1 MITIYWVGRYAAIGK
16 SKQPF
21 STEDWASFSER
32 NLGLAKKAIMTALQ
46 LQSSVDVVLARNA
59 ANLKTQKDLTD
70 RAFNRYKYMKYF
82 FKLKI
87 GTCY

>member
-1 MITIYWVGRYAAIGK
+1 MITIYWVGRYAAVGK

-59 ANLKTQKDLTD
+59 ANLKTQKDLSD
-70 RAFNRYKYMKYF
+70 RAFNR
-82 FKLKI
+82 
-87 GTCY
+87 